1 VIGSKYQ
8 VTSDVPPDLSS
19 MQVPERVLQKRLVA
33 RGAKTIMQVLIK
45 WSALRETLSTWEDLQ
60 AIKQR
65 FPAAPAWG
73 PAVAQEEGVLQ
84 LLIWSMAPKGYL
96 SQWANVKV
104 HLGPRVDFGGLMI
117 NN

>member
-73 PAVAQEEGVLQ
+73 PAVAQEEGGVTTAD
-84 LLIWSMAPKGYL
+84 MEHVTKGV
-96 SQWANVKV
+96 SEPVGQRRRE
-104 HLGPRVDFGGLMI
+104 G
-117 NN
+117 

>member
-1 VIGSKYQ
+1 
-8 VTSDVPPDLSS
+8 
-19 MQVPERVLQKRLVA
+19 MQVPERVLQKCLVA

-65 FPAAPAWG
+65 FPATPAWG
-73 PAVAQEEGVLQ
+73 QAVAQEGGGVLQ

-96 SQWANVKV
+96 SQWADA
-104 HLGPRVDFGGLMI
+104 GEQG
-117 NN
+117 